1 MKLKLLGLFLI
12 AVGFSVGCGGEDINK
27 GFKPTT
33 KDTPRPTAAGMGTN
47 TSGPAASAPT
57 PP

>member
-1 MKLKLLGLFLI
+1 MKLIFLGLFLI
-12 AVGFSVGCGGEDINK
+12 AAGFSVGCGGEDINK

-33 KDTPRPTAAGMGTN
+33 ANTPRPTAAGA
-47 TSGPAASAPT
+47 SGPAASAPS